1 MAHTTLKEF
10 LEAAARKRQVN
21 TGAQPEYVK
30 LLKDPPPP
38 KQHTL
43 DDAKK
48 RLAHLLRTKCPGYSF
63 TPEHVEA
70 IGAYISHRVE
80 GDAKKWFIVMG
91 NFGSGKTF
99 LFEVLSEW
107 VALYNNTRKKRHQ
120 VISVHDLKSKY
131 KQIGDEAFN
140 EWNARNVC
148 IDDLGAES
156 ITKHFGE
163 EEDIM
168 RRFLEQ
174 RYNLRHKVTTDI
186 ITNLTM
192 DELAQRYGGR
202 IESRLNEVGVK
213 MKIGASIDAVDSRK
227 QKQ

>member
-1 MAHTTLKEF
+1 MTLKEF
-10 LEAAARKRQVN
+10 LENASLKRQVN
-21 TGAQPEYVK
+21 TGASPEY
-30 LLKDPPPP
+30 LKAINNPPPP
-38 KQHTL
+38 KEHTL

-48 RLAHLLRTKCPGYSF
+48 RLAQLLKTKCPGYQF

-70 IGAYISHRVE
+70 IRQYITHRVE
-80 GDAKKWFIVMG
+80 GNQGKWFIVMG

-99 LFEVLSEW
+99 LFQVLSEW
-107 VALYNNTRKKRHQ
+107 IALYNNTRKKRHQ
-120 VISVHDLKSKY
+120 VLSVHDLKSKY
-131 KQIGDEAFN
+131 KQVGDDAFS
-140 EWNARNVC
+140 EWNGRNIC

-192 DELAQRYGGR
+192 AELAERYGAR
-202 IESRLNEVGVK
+202 VESRLYEVGITLKV
-213 MKIGASIDAVDSRK
+213 GASVDSIDFRK
-227 QKQ
+227 QQNHG